1 MIRRAVDFLVLALGW
16 TAVTLF
22 VVVPITLIAIFLVA
36 IVLVASLAAAG
47 ARRLDPWPND

>member
-16 TAVTLF
+16 TLVTIC
-22 VVVPITLIAIFLVA
+22 VVLPVTLIAIFLVA
-36 IVLVASLAAAG
+36 IVLAAELIAAG